1 MTMNEECA
9 LIGRYLLG
17 VNLSPELTG
26 RYAAAHQFLQLDLEE
41 PELRF
46 MHRYPQLLPLLD
58 AAAGLLRPRSSL
70 RKKVFLMAA
79 ILEATPE
86 HAEFFLRKP
95 AGLWPVLA
103 TVLWQGSR
111 SALKLLVGI
120 PVFLLARRV
129 G

>member
-1 MTMNEECA
+1 MTLTEESA

-17 VNLSPELTG
+17 VAPSPELAK
-26 RYAAAHQFLQLDLEE
+26 RYAAAHQFLELDPEE

-46 MHRYPQLLPLLD
+46 LHRNPRLLPFLD
-58 AAAGLLRPRSSL
+58 AAAGLLRPCSTL

-86 HAEFFLRKP
+86 HVDFFLRKP
-95 AGLWPVLA
+95 AGLWVTLA
-103 TVLWQGSR
+103 TLVWQGSR
-111 SALKLLVGI
+111 CAGKLLLGI
-120 PVFLLARRV
+120 PLFLLARRV